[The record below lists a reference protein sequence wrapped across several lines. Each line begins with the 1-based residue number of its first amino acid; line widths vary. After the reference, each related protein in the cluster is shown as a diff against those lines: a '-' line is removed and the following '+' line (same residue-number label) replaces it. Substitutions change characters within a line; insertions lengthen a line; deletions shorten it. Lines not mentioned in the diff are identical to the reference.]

1 MSKKNKTIIIVV
13 SVVVLIAILAIVG
26 YIVIRNMS
34 LNESVGS
41 TWGDTYYAYLKEIK
55 TAEDKTQY
63 GLEQDIN
70 NVSVEFIQASE
81 DKNPV
86 MVMSYQKDN
95 EEYSNI
101 YYANELGGVSFTQN
115 YVTSSVEYLYNIEKS
130 EYSWYLHQKFND
142 IQTYQSIDNITNGFS
157 DNSIET
163 DTVSFNQDSFI
174 RNEEN
179 MNVSDFDKVFVET
192 GLSNNGKISLD
203 LNSNDTDYR
212 NSIENAVNGYKT
224 DEELATD
231 EIKQNVS
238 LKVEEITK
246 AEEEEK
252 KQEEIEQAK
261 LTNDNVATRI
271 GDNLKWFTSAYLG
284 TTYGWGD
291 VYEYKDVTG
300 EVSIPGQ
307 GQYMMTYELVGLNSI
322 NDLKTSLQA
331 YMASDV
337 ISKLASNPVFDQYL
351 EEYEGKVYW
360 LSGGVGDG
368 PEIDYDKA
376 KVISSDGTTYKILLE
391 NYNVISNTKTEEIT
405 LTVNYQDEK
414 YMITDYEVNELI

>member
-1 MSKKNKTIIIVV
+1 
-13 SVVVLIAILAIVG
+13 
-26 YIVIRNMS
+26 
-34 LNESVGS
+34 
-41 TWGDTYYAYLKEIK
+41 
-55 TAEDKTQY
+55 
-63 GLEQDIN
+63 
-70 NVSVEFIQASE
+70 
-81 DKNPV
+81 
-86 MVMSYQKDN
+86 
-95 EEYSNI
+95 
-101 YYANELGGVSFTQN
+101 
-115 YVTSSVEYLYNIEKS
+115 
-130 EYSWYLHQKFND
+130 
-142 IQTYQSIDNITNGFS
+142 
-157 DNSIET
+157 
-163 DTVSFNQDSFI
+163 
-174 RNEEN
+174 